1 MADHPIP
8 SARAIDLVK
17 GAYDVHLH
25 IAPDVMKRR
34 ITDLELAPRFQER
47 GMAGFVLKSHYV
59 PTAERASLVRASHP
73 QVDALGAITLNGS
86 VGGMNAVAV
95 EIAGRGG
102 AQFVWLPTVDS
113 ENQRSCLAE
122 EPEGAKPPMWAQ
134 LQNDLADAGIQ
145 SPTADVL
152 DAAGEVTDDTLHV
165 LDVIAKYDMT
175 LATGHLHGDESAM
188 VIEAA
193 HGRGVRRIVVT
204 HPEFTS
210 QKISAEAQVALTS
223 RGALLER
230 CLTTPLT
237 GKVAWDVWLHNIRAA
252 GPEYS
257 VISSDLGQPFN
268 PPVEDGM
275 AIVADVLLED
285 GFTEEE
291 IRVMAVHNSRWLAGA
306 DPLPDAPEAHRTE
319 AVES

>member
-1 MADHPIP
+1 MAEHPVP
-8 SARAIDLVK
+8 SAHAIALVG
-17 GAYDVHLH
+17 GAYDVHVH

-34 ITDLELAPRFQER
+34 ITDLELAPRFEDR
-47 GMAGFVLKSHYV
+47 GLAGFVLKSHYV
-59 PTAERASLVRASHP
+59 PTAERAALVRASFP
-73 QVDALGAITLNGS
+73 GVDAQGAITLNGS

-134 LQNDLADAGIQ
+134 LQSDLVEAGIR
-145 SPTADVL
+145 SPAADVL
-152 DAAGEVTDDTLHV
+152 DSSGEVTADTLHV

-175 LATGHLHGDESAM
+175 LATGHLHGEESAK
-188 VIEAA
+188 VVAA
-193 HGRGVRRIVVT
+193 ASARGVRRMVVT

-210 QKISAEAQVALTS
+210 QRIPADAQESLTAH
-223 RGALLER
+223 GALLER

-237 GKVAWDVWLHNIRAA
+237 GKVSWDLWLHNIRAV
-252 GPEYS
+252 GPEHS

-268 PPVEDGM
+268 PPVEDGL
-275 AIVADVLLED
+275 AIAADVLLGN
-285 GFTEEE
+285 GFTDEEV
-291 IRVMAVHNSRWLAGA
+291 RMMAVHNSRWLAGA
-306 DPLPDAPEAHRTE
+306 EPLADAPVLYS
-319 AVES
+319 AVVNS